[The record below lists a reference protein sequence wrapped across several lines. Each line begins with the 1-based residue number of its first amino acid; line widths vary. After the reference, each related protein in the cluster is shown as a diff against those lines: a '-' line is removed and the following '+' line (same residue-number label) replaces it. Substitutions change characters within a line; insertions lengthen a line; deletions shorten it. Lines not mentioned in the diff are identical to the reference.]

1 MLCYALLVYVIL
13 CCVTLRYVTFY
24 YIKLCYVMGCY
35 TFTVCFTLTI
45 IKKRILV
52 VTNMSIKSRL
62 AGRFSFVPYSY
73 SQYPFGAMR
82 YFLSEKPSM
91 KEDILGSHNMVLLTR
106 LL

>member
-1 MLCYALLVYVIL
+1 MLRYVSLCYAM
-13 CCVTLRYVTFY
+13 LRYVT
-24 YIKLCYVMGCY
+24 LCYVLLYEVMLRYGLLY
-35 TFTVCFTLTI
+35 VYSLFHLDYN
-45 IKKRILV
+45 KKRILV
-52 VTNMSIKSRL
+52 VTDMSIKSRL